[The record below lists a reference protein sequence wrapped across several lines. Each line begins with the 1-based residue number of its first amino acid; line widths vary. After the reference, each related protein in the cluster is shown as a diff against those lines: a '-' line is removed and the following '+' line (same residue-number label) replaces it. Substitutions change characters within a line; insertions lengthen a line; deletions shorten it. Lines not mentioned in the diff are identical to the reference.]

1 MNPKRFLASLL
12 LVVAITLLPRISS
25 AADAQSKVLE
35 DIQRFVEPSR
45 LIYNDL
51 DRGIAEAKK
60 TNKPLLVIFRCVPCI
75 ACSAFDKRVLEKDN
89 EIVDLLD
96 LFVCVRIIHGN
107 GMDLSLFQ
115 FDYDQSFHVF
125 FLNPDKTIYGQFGT
139 RSFRKEEED
148 MTMEAMRKAMLGAL
162 ELHSRF
168 PEVKASLA
176 AKRGP
181 APTVAHP
188 ENYPN
193 LQGKFDAKLS
203 TEGNVAKSCIHCH
216 QIRESDRLTYRNT
229 GKPIPDEV
237 LYPYPLPDVLGMRF
251 NPKERA
257 TLATVEDGSI
267 ASRAALQSG
276 DKLISLNGQPL
287 LSIADVQWV
296 LQTTGPT
303 ATLKAEIERDG
314 KRQSKSLT
322 LPAGWRHGDIS
333 WRVTTWD
340 LRRMVL
346 GGVVLEPLPD
356 AERQKL
362 DLAKTSL
369 ALRVKYV
376 GQYNEHAAAKKAGFQ
391 LGDVIVGVDG
401 QRAPLTESQLIATT
415 LARSKGTSVPFQI
428 RRGDQSLE
436 LSMPMQ

>member
-1 MNPKRFLASLL
+1 MNPTHFLSTILIVTA
-12 LVVAITLLPRISS
+12 TLLFPRT
-25 AADAQSKVLE
+25 AFGADAQSKVLE
-35 DIQRFVEPSR
+35 DFQRFAEPSR
-45 LIYNDL
+45 WIYNDL
-51 DRGIAEAKK
+51 DRGIAEAKRM
-60 TNKPLLVIFRCVPCI
+60 NKPLLVIFRCVPCV
-75 ACSAFDKRVLEKDN
+75 ACSEFDKRVLEKEN

-148 MTMEAMRKAMLGAL
+148 MTMEGMRKAMLGAL
-162 ELHSRF
+162 DLHSRF
-168 PEVKASLA
+168 PEVKASLM

-181 APTVAHP
+181 TATVAHP

-216 QIRESDRLTYRNT
+216 QIRESDRLTYRNSDQAM
-229 GKPIPDEV
+229 PDDV
-237 LYPYPLPDVLGMRF
+237 LYPYPLPDVLGLHF

-257 TLATVEDGSI
+257 TVASVESNSI
-267 ASRAALQSG
+267 ASHAGLLAG
-276 DKLISLNGQPL
+276 DKMISLNGQPL

-296 LQTTGPT
+296 LHTTGAT
-303 ATLKAEIERDG
+303 ASLKAEIERDG
-314 KRQSKSLT
+314 KPQPKSLI
-322 LPAGWRHGDIS
+322 LPAGWRKGDIS

-346 GGVVLEPLPD
+346 GGLVLETLPD
-356 AERQKL
+356 VDREKL
-362 DLAKTSL
+362 GLAKTSL
-369 ALRVKYV
+369 ALRVKNL
-376 GQYNEHAAAKKAGFQ
+376 GQYGEHATAKKAGFEKD
-391 LGDVIVGVDG
+391 DVIVGLNG
-401 QRAPLTESQLIATT
+401 QRTALTESQLIATT
-415 LARSKGTSVPFQI
+415 LAKPKGTLVPFQVM
-428 RRGDQSLE
+428 RGNKSLD
-436 LSMPMQ
+436 LAIPMQ